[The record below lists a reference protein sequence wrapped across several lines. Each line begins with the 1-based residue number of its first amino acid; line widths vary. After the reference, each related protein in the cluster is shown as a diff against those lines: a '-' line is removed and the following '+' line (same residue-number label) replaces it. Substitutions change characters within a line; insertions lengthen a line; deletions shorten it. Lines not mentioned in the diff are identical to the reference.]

1 MKENKN
7 YCTPIVEVLDA
18 RVERGY
24 QSSPEVPPT
33 PPVSPEEGGFNAGG
47 YTGWTDGGNTNGW
60 FT

>member
-33 PPVSPEEGGFNAGG
+33 PVTPEEGGFNAGG
-47 YTGWTDGGNTNGW
+47 YTGWTDGGNTN
-60 FT
+60 

>member
-18 RVERGY
+18 RVEKGY
-24 QSSPEVPPT
+24 QSSEVPPT
-33 PPVSPEEGGFNAGG
+33 PVTHEEGGFNAGG

>member
-7 YCTPIVEVLDA
+7 YCTPIVEVPDA

-24 QSSPEVPPT
+24 QSSEVPPT
-33 PPVSPEEGGFNAGG
+33 PVTPEEGGFNAGG

>member
-7 YCTPIVEVLDA
+7 YCTTIVEVLDA

-24 QSSPEVPPT
+24 QSSEVPPT
-33 PPVSPEEGGFNAGG
+33 PVTPEEGGFNAGG

>member
-7 YCTPIVEVLDA
+7 YFTPIVEVLDA

-24 QSSPEVPPT
+24 QSSEVPPT
-33 PPVSPEEGGFNAGG
+33 PVTPEEGGFNAGG

>member
-18 RVERGY
+18 RVEKGY
-24 QSSPEVPPT
+24 QSSEVPPT
-33 PPVSPEEGGFNAGG
+33 PVTPEEGGFNAGG